1 MQIDELKVAHAS
13 TQATLEQMQVPTQGM
28 FQQMLL
34 QMQSLTNTVSTKL
47 GKVPILEVSGEEKQP
62 VDQIPPITIASTT
75 TKERKGELFPFYGE
89 NLEAWLQQ
97 AERYFVLNDIKEI
110 ERMSTIMLY
119 LDGPGLD
126 WFMWTEKNDKIR
138 TWQEFRSK
146 LDERWNS
153 FDPDLALERLMDI
166 KQSSTIMSY
175 RTEFEKLSSQIPDLE
190 PKFLERVFL
199 KGLTPVIR
207 SHVNVLKIKGLSALM
222 DAALKMEKQ
231 LHANWHVMR
240 SSTPP
245 EQSVPLTTTNKGYQ
259 KQGGYNSTNNPSSI
273 DKGKASISGT
283 TPPTNVSRTIS
294 LTPTTNLPKRQL
306 RLTDAEFQARKD
318 KGLCFHCDEKFS
330 PGHKCRKQLNILLVH
345 DDEIGEADHS
355 DKDWALVD
363 SDSTEVNG
371 IHAVFVSCNSVHG
384 LSKRSTMK
392 LQGKIRDRDVVILID
407 PGATHNFIC
416 EKLAEE
422 LNLPLSPMPSY
433 CIVLGDGP
441 VVFEKGK
448 YAEVSV
454 ITQGIM
460 IIDEFLPLALTS
472 IHVIM
477 GKQWLDTIGWVHQHF
492 RNLVMK
498 FIMDGQ
504 VHVLQGDPNLHRQM
518 VDCNSIDKDMF
529 VGSVFMSEMYLLE
542 GMQDSVHDAHA
553 HKTWVEKLQDQ
564 FKLVFHEPKELPP
577 LRDIDHAIT
586 LLPNAPVVTQ

>member
-1 MQIDELKVAHAS
+1 
-13 TQATLEQMQVPTQGM
+13 
-28 FQQMLL
+28 
-34 QMQSLTNTVSTKL
+34 
-47 GKVPILEVSGEEKQP
+47 
-62 VDQIPPITIASTT
+62 
-75 TKERKGELFPFYGE
+75 
-89 NLEAWLQQ
+89 
-97 AERYFVLNDIKEI
+97 
-110 ERMSTIMLY
+110 MLY

-126 WFMWTEKNDKIR
+126 WFMWMEKNDKIR

-153 FDPDLALERLMDI
+153 FDPDLALEKLMDI
-166 KQSSTIMSY
+166 QQSSTIMSY

-199 KGLTPVIR
+199 KGLTPAIR
-207 SHVNVLKIKGLSALM
+207 SHVDVLKIKGLAALM

-245 EQSVPLTTTNKGYQ
+245 EQLAPLTTSNKGYR
-259 KQGGYNSTNNPSSI
+259 KHGGYNSTNTPSPIDRGKTSI
-273 DKGKASISGT
+273 TCT

-294 LTPTTNLPKRQL
+294 LTPSTNLPKRQL

-318 KGLCFHCDEKFS
+318 KGLCFHCDEKFA
-330 PGHKCRKQLNILLVH
+330 PGHKCRKRLNILLVH

-355 DKDWALVD
+355 DQDWAPVD
-363 SDSTEVNG
+363 SDSTKVNG
-371 IHAVFVSCNSVHG
+371 IHAVFVSCNSVYG

-392 LQGKIRDRDVVILID
+392 LQGRIRDRDVVILID

-433 CIVLGDGP
+433 RIVLGDGP
-441 VVFEKGK
+441 VLFGKGK

-477 GKQWLDTIGWVHQHF
+477 GKQWSDTIGWVHQHF
-492 RNLVMK
+492 RNLIMK

-504 VHVLQGDPNLHRQM
+504 VHVL
-518 VDCNSIDKDMF
+518 
-529 VGSVFMSEMYLLE
+529 
-542 GMQDSVHDAHA
+542 
-553 HKTWVEKLQDQ
+553 
-564 FKLVFHEPKELPP
+564 
-577 LRDIDHAIT
+577 
-586 LLPNAPVVTQ
+586 